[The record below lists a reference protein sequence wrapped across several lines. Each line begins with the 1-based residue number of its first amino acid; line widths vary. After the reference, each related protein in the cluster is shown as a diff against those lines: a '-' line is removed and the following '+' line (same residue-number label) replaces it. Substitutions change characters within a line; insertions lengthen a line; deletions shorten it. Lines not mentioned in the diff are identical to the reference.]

1 MRILTFITFVCLLFL
16 ASFRSFAQEPFDSL
30 LSQIKADRDSTEV
43 HIIGLKDAYEQALGS
58 QENADSLRFELY
70 FALQSYYDQNFRLDS
85 TYSYAMKA
93 KEYLDT
99 SYLSTSSFYEA
110 LSLAHFQQSKYE
122 LALAQYD
129 SAIAFAKRDG
139 LYQILPGM
147 YTRKSVVHN
156 TLRDRTGELESLE
169 TAIHLADSLEIYQDK
184 ASAAINLGIALYE
197 SKLYDDAI
205 GQLSDALVMVRDLE
219 DAYTKKLLKT
229 FAFVNLANI
238 YGDLKQTDTSFI
250 FLDSAEK
257 YVDPQYQHI
266 IAYINNT
273 RGNNLSELN
282 RFEEAFPYLK
292 QAYETFDALYMTE
305 AKVGSAGHYANC
317 LVELGRWQEAD
328 SICLQVLDYAKEQQ
342 DFMGLINL
350 HKVLAA
356 TSMYKGEKDNVLEHM
371 TLALDYKD
379 SARQFA
385 QDERMAMLR
394 TEYELIAKEQE
405 NKFLAEQNELKDLSI
420 SRGNTIN
427 ILAGTLVVL
436 ALITLIFLYRDQRKL
451 KRQQALLH
459 TQNEQLLSLNEGNK
473 RLIALISH
481 DVRGPIGTAE
491 QALGMAKESDPETKD
506 YLVNQVHD
514 SLRSLFELIDSLLNW
529 ARTNNGLSGYFPTQN
544 NLPEIASD
552 IVKLYKHSLAHKN
565 INVKVAVEPDLF
577 LFADTDMLKTML
589 RNLMT
594 NAIKFSKK
602 DSTIEL
608 HGEQASEWILISV
621 RDYGLGMTEEQIDAI
636 RSGDAS
642 VTKGSHDEIGT
653 GLGMNLVLSLVQRH
667 KGKMEIDSAPGK
679 GTMFTLFF
687 PKV

>member
-1 MRILTFITFVCLLFL
+1 MRILSFVTSVCFLFL
-16 ASFRSFAQEPFDSL
+16 ASIGGFAQAPFDSL
-30 LSQIKADRDSTEV
+30 INRIKTERDSSET
-43 HIIGLKDAYEQALGS
+43 HIIGLKTDFEQALGT

-70 FALQSYYDQNFRLDS
+70 FAIHHYYDDNFQLDS
-85 TYSYAMKA
+85 TYSYVMKA
-93 KEYLDT
+93 KEFLDT

-110 LSLAHFQQSKYE
+110 LSVAHFQQSKFE

-129 SAIAFAKRDG
+129 SAIEFAKRDG

-156 TLRDRTGELESLE
+156 TLRDRTGELESLK

-205 GQLSDALVMVRDLE
+205 GQLSDALIMLKDLE
-219 DAYTKKLLKT
+219 DEYAKTILKT
-229 FAFVNLANI
+229 FAFVNLANV
-238 YGDLKQTDTSFI
+238 YGDLNQTDTSFI

-266 IAYINNT
+266 TAYINNT
-273 RGNNLSELN
+273 RGNNLSALK
-282 RFEEAFPYLK
+282 RFEEALPYLK
-292 QAYETFDALYMTE
+292 QAYETFDALFMIE

-342 DFMGLINL
+342 DFMGLTDL

-371 TLALDYKD
+371 ALALDYKD

-427 ILAGTLVVL
+427 ILAGTLIIL
-436 ALITLIFLYRDQRKL
+436 ALITLVFLYRDQRKL
-451 KRQQALLH
+451 KQQQTLLH

-491 QALGMAKESDPETKD
+491 QALGMAKESDSETRD

-514 SLRSLFELIDSLLNW
+514 SLRSLYELIESLLNW
-529 ARTNNGLSGYFPTQN
+529 ARNNNGLSGYFPTQN
-544 NLPEIASD
+544 NLQEVVSD
-552 IVKLYKHSLAHKN
+552 IVKLYKHSLAHKS
-565 INVKVAVEPDLF
+565 INAKVAVEPELT
-577 LFADTDMLKTML
+577 LFAD
-589 RNLMT
+589 
-594 NAIKFSKK
+594 
-602 DSTIEL
+602 
-608 HGEQASEWILISV
+608 
-621 RDYGLGMTEEQIDAI
+621 IDEDN
-636 RSGDAS
+636 SP
-642 VTKGSHDEIGT
+642 T
-653 GLGMNLVLSLVQRH
+653 
-667 KGKMEIDSAPGK
+667 
-679 GTMFTLFF
+679 
-687 PKV
+687 